1 MLLKCLPEEADME
14 YRIAF
19 TKQVSP
25 LLKSLRNQR
34 GLTQKQLGE
43 KLGISQRM
51 VATIEANPERTRF
64 ERILQVLSILDADL
78 IIRDMSTN
86 MARNAST
93 NKESW

>member
-1 MLLKCLPEEADME
+1 ME

-19 TKQVSP
+19 IKQVSP

-51 VATIEANPERTRF
+51 VATIEANPEKTRF
-64 ERILQVLSILDADL
+64 ERILQILYILDADL
-78 IIRDMSTN
+78 IIRDRSAIIDKSN
-86 MARNAST
+86 SAN
-93 NKESW
+93 NESW

>member
-1 MLLKCLPEEADME
+1 ME

-19 TKQVSP
+19 IKQVSP
-25 LLKSLRNQR
+25 LLKSLRNQQ

-51 VATIEANPERTRF
+51 VAFIEANPEKTRF

-78 IIRDMSTN
+78 IIRD
-86 MARNAST
+86 RNANTSVD
-93 NKESW
+93 NESW